1 MPVPIFISQKGRL
14 GCVFNVSFVK
24 NIPCKGCVHEHIA
37 NACIRAKLLQVSVI
51 CMNMLACVQATSAS
65 SQTSTASIDL
75 EPKAGNS
82 ILRVSAAIGMSS
94 PSALVNL
101 LGTTLQAQP
110 SSYKI
115 PSNFEPFHPGSHL
128 EWRLKDEWAVFRRSQ
143 CTPRP
148 TLNSISDCNVG
159 DFRDRYEAWQL
170 HPQHPLI
177 RQLGFPRGFP
187 GAMLYCP
194 SLKTAFWS
202 DTIKDSRAMLREFD
216 DILTTMSSR
225 RRTLR

>member
-1 MPVPIFISQKGRL
+1 M
-14 GCVFNVSFVK
+14 
-24 NIPCKGCVHEHIA
+24 
-37 NACIRAKLLQVSVI
+37 SVI
-51 CMNMLACVQATSAS
+51 CVNMLAFVKATSAS
-65 SQTSTASIDL
+65 SQTSTASRNL
-75 EPKAGNS
+75 ESKAVNS
-82 ILRVSAAIGMSS
+82 ILRVSAAVGMSS

-101 LGTTLQAQP
+101 VGITLQAQP

-115 PSNFEPFHPGSHL
+115 PSNFEPFHSGSHL

-148 TLNSISDCNVG
+148 TLNSISDCNIG
-159 DFRDRYEAWQL
+159 YLRDRHGAWEL
-170 HPQHPLI
+170 HPQHPIL

-202 DTIKDSRAMLREFD
+202 DTIKDSWAMLRDFE

-225 RRTLR
+225 RLTFR